1 MNSALSFL
9 VGLIIGWILSA
20 LITLGILWLVSY
32 LARNHELH
40 EDENQQ
46 INTKENGD

>member
-1 MNSALSFL
+1 MSSAAAFL

-32 LARNHELH
+32 LAQNHEQ
-40 EDENQQ
+40 DEHINQLN
-46 INTKENGD
+46 INENGN

>member
-1 MNSALSFL
+1 MSSAAAFL

-32 LARNHELH
+32 LSQNHEQ
-40 EDENQQ
+40 DEHINQLN
-46 INTKENGD
+46 INENGD